1 MIWYKEHF
9 LCALPFLELFKNR
22 NRRSGLPD
30 SLTPVFNTEFS
41 SARLSAKVREN
52 IAKDIV
58 TLLQRI

>member
-1 MIWYKEHF
+1 MYQ
-9 LCALPFLELFKNR
+9 ALPFLELFKNR

-30 SLTPVFNTEFS
+30 SLTPVFDTEFS